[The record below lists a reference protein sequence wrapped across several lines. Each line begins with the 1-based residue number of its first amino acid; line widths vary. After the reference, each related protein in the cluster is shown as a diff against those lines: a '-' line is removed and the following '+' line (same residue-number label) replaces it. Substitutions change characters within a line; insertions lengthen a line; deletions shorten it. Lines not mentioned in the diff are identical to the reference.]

1 LKLQNAASPDVERHE
16 DHFLGRFTAMA
27 SPCEILVDTDDAN
40 LAGIVLERA
49 RTEALRIEHK
59 FSRYRNDNLVHAI
72 NHANGRTVA
81 VDDETALLLDYAATC
96 YELSGG
102 TFDITSGALRRVW
115 TFDGREQIPDRDA
128 IADALRHV
136 GWSRVTWHDH
146 ALTLPAGM
154 EVDFGGIGKEYAVDR
169 AAAEIATCTDAAF
182 LINFGG
188 DLSATGPRRGGR
200 SWIVGVEDPGRV
212 GEIGAARIELV
223 RGAVATS
230 GDARRFV
237 TVAGKRLGHI
247 LDPHTGWPVENAPR
261 SVTVMAGTCIEAGSL
276 ATLSILRGA
285 DAERF
290 LADQGVEFWVVR

>member
-1 LKLQNAASPDVERHE
+1 MKLQNAGSPDVERHE

-27 SPCEILVDTDDAN
+27 SPCEVLVDTDDAN
-40 LAGIVLERA
+40 LAGVVLEQA

-72 NHANGRTVA
+72 NHAGGRTVM

-96 YELSGG
+96 HELSGG

-136 GWSRVTWHDH
+136 GWNRVTWHDH

-169 AAAEIATCTDAAF
+169 AAAAIAACTDVAF
-182 LINFGG
+182 LVNFGG

-200 SWIVGVEDPGRV
+200 PWIVGVEDPARV
-212 GEIGAARIELV
+212 GETGAARIELV

-247 LDPHTGWPVENAPR
+247 LDPHTGWPVEHAPR
-261 SVTVMAGTCIEAGSL
+261 SVTVMAGTCVEAGSL
-276 ATLSILRGA
+276 ATLAILRGRE
-285 DAERF
+285 AEQF
-290 LADQGVEFWVVR
+290 LADQGVEFWSVR